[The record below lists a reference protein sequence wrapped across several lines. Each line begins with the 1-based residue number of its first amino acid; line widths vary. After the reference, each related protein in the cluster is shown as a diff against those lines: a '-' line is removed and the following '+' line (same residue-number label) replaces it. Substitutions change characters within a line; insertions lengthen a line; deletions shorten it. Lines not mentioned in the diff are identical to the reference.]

1 MARHEVARMLDVSA
15 SCVIKGS
22 GANGGSGAYFVT
34 NLLLRTRSG
43 ALNMDDLFKGRHFD
57 REIIILCV
65 RWYLRFKHSFRDLVE
80 MMAKRGISLAHTT
93 IMRWIRRCVRNSKGA
108 GTHFACR
115 AGASWRV
122 DETYVKIKGRWTYV
136 YRAVDKEGKTVDFL
150 LQAKR
155 DVAAS
160 KAFFRR
166 AFKSQGRAAA
176 RHIPGFASGGAGIP
190 QRESWWQA
198 DHNSVLE
205 IPEQPDM
212 SKITNRSNF
221 VWVRCLD

>member
-1 MARHEVARMLDVSA
+1 MIRPAGREEASLDGKTLFAGFAGTHGVGCSFRTVSA
-15 SCVIKGS
+15 RS
-22 GANGGSGAYFVT
+22 GTDARCQRKLCDQRLWCKRRKRGIFAT

-65 RWYLRFKHSFRDLVE
+65 RWYLRFKLSFRDLVE
-80 MMAKRGISLAHTT
+80 TMAKRGISLAYTT
-93 IMRWIRRCVRNSKGA
+93 IMRWIRRSVPEFERHWNR
-108 GTHFACR
+108 FACR

-122 DETYVKIKGRWTYV
+122 DETYVKIKGRWTYL

-150 LQAKR
+150 LRAKR

-160 KAFFRR
+160 KALFRR

-176 RHIPGFASGGAGIP
+176 RHHA
-190 QRESWWQA
+190 
-198 DHNSVLE
+198 
-205 IPEQPDM
+205 
-212 SKITNRSNF
+212 
-221 VWVRCLD
+221 